1 MTLNNKYLYFDNNS
15 YLEIRSCK
23 ALLLLLRAMETNTLT
38 LLALAITFLLPFAE
52 GEKLEKLRFYF
63 NFSRQSLQPMRVCE
77 GIGEQARV
85 CPSHCRTLGV
95 SGQCKIS
102 KYLMAPLYSKV
113 SLSMRAATTPG
124 RPMTTPTAPGT
135 TESSR

>member
-23 ALLLLLRAMETNTLT
+23 TLLLLLRAMETNTLT

-85 CPSHCRTLGV
+85 CPSHCGTLGV
-95 SGQCKIS
+95 SGQCKIL
-102 KYLMAPLYSKV
+102 KYQNINISPVKLPSV
-113 SLSMRAATTPG
+113 
-124 RPMTTPTAPGT
+124 
-135 TESSR
+135 